1 METALKTV
9 VKQLV
14 GENNKSLR
22 WLAER
27 IGFKNPAS
35 LNVQLGRG
43 NITLQTFYK
52 ICEAMDYEITIQPKG
67 KRGARPS
74 GQIVVDLGVEE

>member
-1 METALKTV
+1 MGTALRAIIKQMTEDNSKTL
-9 VKQLV
+9 KWLSDRLSYKSPSALTTQL
-14 GENNKSLR
+14 
-22 WLAER
+22 A
-27 IGFKNPAS
+27 
-35 LNVQLGRG
+35 RG

-67 KRGARPS
+67 KRGTRPT

>member
-14 GENNKSLR
+14 KDNNKSMK
-22 WLAER
+22 WLSEKL
-27 IGFKNPAS
+27 GFKYQAT
-35 LNVQLGRG
+35 LNTQLGRG

-67 KRGARPS
+67 KRGTRPT
-74 GQIVVDLGVEE
+74 GQIIVDLGVEE

>member
-1 METALKTV
+1 MGLTTVIRQLLADNKKT
-9 VKQLV
+9 Q
-14 GENNKSLR
+14 S
-22 WLAER
+22 WLAEKL
-27 IGFKNPAS
+27 GYKNRSAI
-35 LNVQLGRG
+35 NNQLARG

-74 GQIVVDLGVEE
+74 GQIIVDLGVEE